1 MKRTLFLIFMVLV
14 TTLSVFSQRRTLSG
28 TVTSA
33 ETGEALVPVT
43 ISVKGTT
50 IGVTTDVNGKFTLEV
65 TGGGTLVAS
74 FVGMKTVEVPITSS
88 NVYDFVLVSESLGID
103 EVVVTALGITR
114 EKKTLG
120 YAVQSVSGND
130 LLEAR
135 DPNILNTL
143 SGKVAGLQVTSGGST
158 VGSSSRITI
167 RGQASFAGNR
177 PLIVVDGT
185 PLDNRTQ
192 NIGAAGNTPD
202 WGDSPADLD
211 PNNIESITVLKGANA
226 SALYGSR
233 ATNGVILITTKS
245 GKRLQ
250 KGFGVTF
257 SNSTEIVQ
265 PNNFANVQNE
275 YGGGSNGDEFTY
287 KRWLANNPTQNLTYN
302 EYAKQYSYNWAPGLN
317 AGVNKGATLNWGPRL
332 NAGLL
337 IDQFSTGPN
346 SPFVAYPDN
355 WRMDFYRMGTN
366 VENNVAINATGDNAF
381 GRLSFT
387 RLDQKGIHWNEDQ
400 SRNTLNASF
409 TIMPSD
415 RVTATTNFTYTNRA
429 SDNIAV
435 QGYNFGAG
443 FHWGIVRNYDM
454 AYERKLF
461 DEAGQQNTETARGQV
476 DNIFYRLAHEN
487 SLDRNRIY
495 GNTSVVFQITDW
507 LSATARIGLDHYD
520 EYRKRI
526 TTSKTWNNI
535 RQGRGGSF
543 SEDQLRVQELNSD
556 LFLSFDKT
564 FGDIRVDGTA
574 GGNLRN
580 ETYRSIGLSA
590 GNLTVPDVYTI
601 GNVAGTPGTSMYRSE
616 REVQGI
622 FAAANFSYQDFLFLG
637 VTGRNDWSS
646 TLPSNNRSYFY
657 PSVSL
662 GLTLS
667 ELLNINSDVLSHAQ
681 LRTSWAQVG
690 SDTGPYQLDL
700 TYGTTQYG
708 GKAFFNPAGTLP
720 PFDLKPEITTSY
732 EIGTDLMFL
741 NNRFAL
747 DLTFYKQITD
757 NQILDVPLSR
767 TTGFNSMRFNA
778 GQIENRGVEV
788 MARGTIVDTGNNGFA
803 WDLSVNWAKNKNMV
817 NELYGNIDAYRISA
831 GFGGAGTYGRPGK
844 EWGLIEGLPYVRND
858 EGKII
863 VNANGLPLTTNQP
876 KVLGKVNPDW
886 IGGLRNE
893 FTYGN
898 LSLSFLVD
906 AKIGGDIFSVTAWHS
921 YPTAGFLNT
930 VYAKDNKFEKFVYP
944 NLREDGVLLD
954 GVLADGTPNTTVK
967 SAQEYFNG
975 GWMWNNHEYSVLDAS
990 YVKLRELR
998 IGYNIPVS
1006 EILPWVQNLNVSVNG
1021 RNLAILYR
1029 HEDTKLYG
1037 IDPETGFGGGEAGY
1051 GFENF
1056 QVPTTRTFGFRVSV
1070 TF

>member
-1 MKRTLFLIFMVLV
+1 MKKALILIYMFLVAS
-14 TTLSVFSQRRTLSG
+14 LSSFSQDRTISG

-33 ETGEALVPVT
+33 ATGERLVAVT
-43 ISVKGTT
+43 ISVKGTSAGT
-50 IGVTTDVNGKFTLEV
+50 ITGEDGKYTLKAPSS
-65 TGGGTLVAS
+65 GTLVAS
-74 FVGMKTVEVPITSS
+74 FVGMKTVEIPLTNSI
-88 NVYDFVLVSESLGID
+88 VYDFLLESTSLGID
-103 EVVVTALGITR
+103 EVVVTALGIAR

-120 YAVQSVSGND
+120 YAVQSLSGED

-143 SGKVAGLQVTSGGST
+143 SGKVAGLQITSGGST
-158 VGSSSRITI
+158 VGSSTRITI

-192 NIGAAGNTPD
+192 NISASGNVPD

-211 PNNIESITVLKGANA
+211 PNNIASITVLKGANA

-245 GKRLQ
+245 GKRTEM
-250 KGFGVTF
+250 GIGVTY

-275 YGGGSNGDEFTY
+275 YGGGSNGDEYTY
-287 KRWLANNPTQNLTYN
+287 KRWLTNNPGQNLTYN
-302 EYAKQYSYNWAPGLN
+302 EYAKKFSYNWAPGLN

-355 WRMDFYRMGTN
+355 WKMDFYQIGSN
-366 VENNVAINATGDNAF
+366 IENNIAINATGEKAY
-381 GRLSFT
+381 GRISFT

-400 SRNTLNASF
+400 SRNTFNASF
-409 TIMPSD
+409 TISPSD
-415 RVTATTNFTYTNRA
+415 RVTASTNFTYTNRA

-476 DNIFYRLAHEN
+476 DNIFYRLRHEN

-495 GNTSVVFQITDW
+495 GNTNVVFQITDW

-526 TTSKTWNNI
+526 TTSKTWSNVN
-535 RQGRGGSF
+535 QGRGGSF
-543 SEDQLRVQELNSD
+543 TEDQQRVQELNAD
-556 LFLSFDKT
+556 FFLSFDKT
-564 FGDIRVDGTA
+564 FGNIRVDGTTGA
-574 GGNLRN
+574 NLRN
-580 ETYRSIGLSA
+580 ESFRSIGLSA
-590 GNLTVPDVYTI
+590 GNLTVRDVYTI
-601 GNVAGTPGTSMYRSE
+601 GNVAGTPGTSMFTSE

-622 FAAANFSYQDFLFLG
+622 FAAANLSYKDYLFLG

-662 GLTLS
+662 GLTLN
-667 ELLNINSDVLSHAQ
+667 EALNIKSDILSHAQ

-700 TYGTTQYG
+700 TYSTLQYG
-708 GKAFFNPAGTLP
+708 GKAFFTPSGTLP

-741 NNRFAL
+741 ENRFGL

-788 MARGTIVDTGNNGFA
+788 MARGTIIESGSNGFS
-803 WDLSVNWAKNKNMV
+803 WDVSVNWAKNKNMV
-817 NELYGNIDAYRISA
+817 NELYGNIDAYRIST

-858 EGKII
+858 AGKII
-863 VNANGLPLTTNQP
+863 VGANGLPLTTNKP
-876 KVLGKVNPDW
+876 IVLGKVNPDW

-893 FTYGN
+893 FTYKN
-898 LSLSFLVD
+898 LSVSFLID

-930 VYAKDNKFEKFVYP
+930 VYAKYNKFEKFVYQ

-954 GVLADGTPNTTVK
+954 AVYADGTPNTTVK

-990 YVKLRELR
+990 YVKLREMR
-998 IGYNIPVS
+998 IGYNLQVQ
-1006 EILPWVQNLNVSVNG
+1006 EILPWVQNLNVSLTG

-1056 QVPTTRTFGFRVSV
+1056 QVPTTRTYGFRVTA